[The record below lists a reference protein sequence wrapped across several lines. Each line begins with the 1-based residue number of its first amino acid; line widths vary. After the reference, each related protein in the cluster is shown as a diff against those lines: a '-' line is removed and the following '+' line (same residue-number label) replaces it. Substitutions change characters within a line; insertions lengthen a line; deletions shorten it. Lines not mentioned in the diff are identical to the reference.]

1 MSNSNTPLPTNS
13 HFITLSQ
20 AVEMTSTYRNNRE
33 NILAQDYKGKD
44 ILPLSETFNRAAFD
58 KLLATPGCEGL
69 RLYYGMDLNLQLHAV
84 VVAVNA
90 DNQDLLP
97 SSSSAS
103 SAEGS
108 GDDVIVEEGQRCP
121 PICPDPSPLNS

>member
-1 MSNSNTPLPTNS
+1 MSTPETPLPTNS
-13 HFITLSQ
+13 HFISLDQ
-20 AVEMTSTYRNNRE
+20 AIQMTSVCRDNRD
-33 NILAQDYKGKD
+33 NIMAPAYKGKD
-44 ILPLSETFNRAAFD
+44 ILPLSETYNRAAFD

-69 RLYYGMDLNLQLHAV
+69 RIYYGMDQNLQLHAV

-97 SSSSAS
+97 SSASATS
-103 SAEGS
+103 TPDSD
-108 GDDVIVEEGQRCP
+108 DDVIVEEGQRCP